1 VVENKMK
8 RALITG
14 ISGFVGRHLRDE
26 LIREGW
32 DVYGFD
38 IRPAGENVF
47 VGDLSDR
54 AALTRAVADCQPDA
68 VFHLAGIIKSQDP
81 QAYYISNLFG
91 ALNLLDAVM
100 QMEKRPKVL
109 LASSSAVYGL
119 TKSARPITERSP
131 LRPVTEYAV
140 SKAAQE
146 TAALR
151 YHYAFGLDV
160 VIARMFNLLGPGQSP
175 DLACSAFARQIALA
189 EISDQNEIVTG
200 NLDAKRD
207 FVDVRDAARAFA
219 MLTEKGEAGQT
230 YNVCSGNTVAIQ
242 ECLSEMMLRSK
253 KQLSARV
260 DPARIQKNDI
270 HVQVGSFHKLK
281 KVTGWNP
288 RIPLHES
295 LADLL
300 DDWRERIKSD
310 AQPAFSNAGA
320 GHNVV
325 LR

>member
-1 VVENKMK
+1 MK
-8 RALITG
+8 RTLITG
-14 ISGFVGRHLRDE
+14 ISGFVGRHLREE
-26 LIREGW
+26 LLREGW
-32 DVYGFD
+32 DVFGFD
-38 IRPAGENVF
+38 IRAAGDNVV

-54 AALTRAVADCQPDA
+54 ALLSQVMLDCQPDA
-68 VFHLAGIIKSQDP
+68 VFHLAGIIKSPNP
-81 QAYYISNLFG
+81 QTYYTSNLFG
-91 ALNLLDAVM
+91 TLNLLDAVL
-100 QMEKRPKVL
+100 QMEKRPKII

-140 SKAAQE
+140 SKMAQE

-160 VIARMFNLLGPGQSP
+160 VIVRMFNLLGPGQSP

-189 EISDQNEIVTG
+189 EISEQNEIVTG

-207 FVDVRDAARAFA
+207 FVDVRDAVRAFA
-219 MLTEKGEAGQT
+219 LLAEKGEAGQT
-230 YNVCSGNTVAIQ
+230 YNVCSGRAVAIQ
-242 ECLSEMMLRSK
+242 GCLQEMMSQSQ

-260 DPARIQKNDI
+260 DAARVQKNDI
-270 HVQVGSFHKLK
+270 PVQVGSFQKLH

-288 RIPLHES
+288 RIPLKES

-300 DDWRERIKSD
+300 NDWRERVKTD
-310 AQPAFSNAGA
+310 A
-320 GHNVV
+320 
-325 LR
+325 

>member
-1 VVENKMK
+1 MNMK
-8 RALITG
+8 RAFITG
-14 ISGFVGRHLRDE
+14 ISGFVGNHLREE

-32 DVYGFD
+32 DVFGFD
-38 IRPAGENVF
+38 IRAAGEKVF

-54 AALTRAVADCQPDA
+54 ALLSQVLIDCQPDA
-68 VFHLAGIIKSQDP
+68 VFHLAGIIKSTDP
-81 QAYYISNLFG
+81 QTYYASNLFG
-91 ALNLLDAVM
+91 TLNLLDAVL
-100 QMEKRPKVL
+100 QMEKRPKVV
-109 LASSSAVYGL
+109 LASSSSVYGL

-140 SKAAQE
+140 SKVAQE

-160 VIARMFNLLGPGQSP
+160 VIVRMFNLLGPGQSP

-189 EISDQNEIVTG
+189 EISEQTEIVTG

-207 FVDVRDAARAFA
+207 FVDVRDAVRAFA
-219 MLTEKGEAGQT
+219 LLAEKGDAGQT
-230 YNVCSGNTVAIQ
+230 YNVCSGNAVAIQ
-242 ECLSEMMLRSK
+242 QCLSEMMLRSK

-260 DPARIQKNDI
+260 DPTRVQKNDI
-270 HVQVGSFHKLK
+270 PMQVGSFQKLK

-288 RIPLHES
+288 RIPLNES

-300 DDWRERIKSD
+300 NDWRERVK
-310 AQPAFSNAGA
+310 
-320 GHNVV
+320 VE
-325 LR
+325 LK

>member
-1 VVENKMK
+1 MNMK
-8 RALITG
+8 RAFITG
-14 ISGFVGRHLRDE
+14 ISGFVGRHLREE
-26 LIREGW
+26 LIRESW
-32 DVYGFD
+32 DVFGFD
-38 IRPAGENVF
+38 IRAAGENVF

-54 AALTRAVADCQPDA
+54 ALLSQVMLDCQPDA

-81 QAYYISNLFG
+81 QTYYISNLFG
-91 ALNLLDAVM
+91 TLNLLDAVM
-100 QMEKRPKVL
+100 QMEKRPKVV

-160 VIARMFNLLGPGQSP
+160 VIVRMFNLLGPGQSP

-189 EISDQNEIVTG
+189 EVTEQNEIVTG

-207 FVDVRDAARAFA
+207 FVDVRDAVRAFVLLA
-219 MLTEKGEAGQT
+219 EKGAAGQT
-230 YNVCSGNTVAIQ
+230 YNVCSGNAVAIQ
-242 ECLSEMMLRSK
+242 ECLQEMMSQSQ

-260 DPARIQKNDI
+260 DAARIQKNDVP
-270 HVQVGSFHKLK
+270 VQVGSFQKLHKA
-281 KVTGWNP
+281 VDWNP
-288 RIPLHES
+288 RISLKES

-300 DDWRERIKSD
+300 NDWRERVK
-310 AQPAFSNAGA
+310 
-320 GHNVV
+320 VE
-325 LR
+325 LK

>member
-1 VVENKMK
+1 MK
-8 RALITG
+8 RAFITG
-14 ISGFVGRHLRDE
+14 ISGFVGRHLREE
-26 LIREGW
+26 LLREGW

-54 AALTRAVADCQPDA
+54 ALLSQVMLDCQPDA
-68 VFHLAGIIKSQDP
+68 VFHLAGIIKSPDP
-81 QAYYISNLFG
+81 QAYYTSNLFG
-91 ALNLLDAVM
+91 TLNLLDAVM
-100 QMEKRPKVL
+100 QMERRPKVV

-140 SKAAQE
+140 SKVGQE

-189 EISDQNEIVTG
+189 EISEQDEIVTG

-207 FVDVRDAARAFA
+207 FVDVRDAACAFA
-219 MLTEKGEAGQT
+219 LLAEKGDAGQA
-230 YNVCSGNTVAIQ
+230 YNVCSGNAVAIQ
-242 ECLSEMMLRSK
+242 GCLQEMMSQSQ
-253 KQLSARV
+253 KQLSARI
-260 DPARIQKNDI
+260 DAARVQKNDVP
-270 HVQVGSFHKLK
+270 VQVGSFQKLHKAA
-281 KVTGWNP
+281 GWNP
-288 RIPLHES
+288 RIPLNES

-300 DDWRERIKSD
+300 NDWRERVK
-310 AQPAFSNAGA
+310 
-320 GHNVV
+320 VE
-325 LR
+325 LK

>member
-1 VVENKMK
+1 MK

-32 DVYGFD
+32 DVFGFD

-68 VFHLAGIIKSQDP
+68 VFHLAGIIKSTDT
-81 QAYYISNLFG
+81 QAYYTSNLFG
-91 ALNLLDAVM
+91 TLDLLDAVLH
-100 QMEKRPKVL
+100 MEKRPKVV

-140 SKAAQE
+140 SKVAQE

-160 VIARMFNLLGPGQSP
+160 IIVRMFNLLGPGQSS
-175 DLACSAFARQIALA
+175 DLACSAFAHQIALA
-189 EISDQNEIVTG
+189 EISEHNEIVTG

-207 FVDVRDAARAFA
+207 FVDVRDAVRAFA
-219 MLTEKGEAGQT
+219 MLAEKGESGQT
-230 YNVCSGNTVAIQ
+230 YNVCSGNAVAIQ
-242 ECLSEMMLRSK
+242 QCLREMMRRSK

-260 DPARIQKNDI
+260 DPARVQKNDVP
-270 HVQVGSFHKLK
+270 VQVGSFQKLQK
-281 KVTGWNP
+281 ATGWNP
-288 RIPLHES
+288 RIPLNES
-295 LADLL
+295 IADLL
-300 DDWRERIKSD
+300 NDWRERVK
-310 AQPAFSNAGA
+310 
-320 GHNVV
+320 VE
-325 LR
+325 LK

>member
-1 VVENKMK
+1 MSC
-8 RALITG
+8 ALITG
-14 ISGFVGRHLRDE
+14 ISGFVGRHLQHQLAE
-26 LIREGW
+26 W
-32 DVYGFD
+32 DWQVFGFD
-38 IRPAGENVF
+38 IRPTGGDVF

-68 VFHLAGIIKSQDP
+68 VFHLAGIIKSADSE
-81 QAYYISNLFG
+81 AYYRSNLFG
-91 ALNLLDAVM
+91 TLNLLDAVM
-100 QMEKRPKVL
+100 QMEKRPKLV

-131 LRPVTEYAV
+131 LRPITEYAV
-140 SKAAQE
+140 SKIAQE

-189 EISDQNEIVTG
+189 EISEQAEIVTG

-207 FVDVRDAARAFA
+207 FVDVRDAVRAFVLLA
-219 MLTEKGEAGQT
+219 EKGEAGET
-230 YNVCSGNTVAIQ
+230 YNVCSGNAVAIQ
-242 ECLSEMMLRSK
+242 QCLSEMMLRSK

-260 DPARIQKNDI
+260 DPARVQKNDVP
-270 HVQVGSFHKLK
+270 VQVGSFQ
-281 KVTGWNP
+281 KVQKAAGWNP
-288 RIPLHES
+288 RIPLNES

-300 DDWRERIKSD
+300 NDWRERVK
-310 AQPAFSNAGA
+310 
-320 GHNVV
+320 VE
-325 LR
+325 LK

>member
-1 VVENKMK
+1 MK
-8 RALITG
+8 RALISG
-14 ISGFVGRHLRDE
+14 ISGFVGRHLRNE
-26 LIREGW
+26 LIHAGW
-32 DVYGFD
+32 QVYGFD
-38 IRPAGENVF
+38 IRLAGENVF

-54 AALTRAVADCQPDA
+54 TALTRAIADCQPDA

-91 ALNLLDAVM
+91 TLNLLDAVL
-100 QMEKRPKVL
+100 QMKKRPKVV

-140 SKAAQE
+140 SKVAQE

-160 VIARMFNLLGPGQSP
+160 IIARMFNLLGPGQSP

-219 MLTEKGEAGQT
+219 LLAEKGQAGQT
-230 YNVCSGNTVAIQ
+230 YNVCSGNAVAIQ

-260 DPARIQKNDI
+260 DPARVQKNDVP
-270 HVQVGSFHKLK
+270 VQVGSFQKLHKAA
-281 KVTGWNP
+281 GWNP
-288 RIPLHES
+288 RIPLNES
-295 LADLL
+295 LEDLL
-300 DDWRERIKSD
+300 NDWRERVK
-310 AQPAFSNAGA
+310 
-320 GHNVV
+320 VE
-325 LR
+325 LK

>member
-1 VVENKMK
+1 MK

-14 ISGFVGRHLRDE
+14 ISGFVGRHLREE
-26 LIREGW
+26 LLREGW
-32 DVYGFD
+32 DVFGFD
-38 IRPAGENVF
+38 IRPTGENVF

-81 QAYYISNLFG
+81 QAYYTSNLFG
-91 ALNLLDAVM
+91 TLNLLDAVM
-100 QMEKRPKVL
+100 QLEKRPKVV

-140 SKAAQE
+140 SKVAQE

-160 VIARMFNLLGPGQSP
+160 VVARMFNLLGPGQSP

-189 EISDQNEIVTG
+189 EISDQTEIVTG

-219 MLTEKGEAGQT
+219 LLAEKGEAGQT
-230 YNVCSGNTVAIQ
+230 YNVCSGNAVAIQ
-242 ECLSEMMLRSK
+242 GCLSEMMLKSK

-260 DPARIQKNDI
+260 DVARVQKNDVP
-270 HVQVGSFHKLK
+270 VQVGSFQKLHKAA
-281 KVTGWNP
+281 GWNP
-288 RIPLHES
+288 RISLNES
-295 LADLL
+295 LTDLL
-300 DDWRERIKSD
+300 NDWRERVK
-310 AQPAFSNAGA
+310 
-320 GHNVV
+320 VE
-325 LR
+325 LK